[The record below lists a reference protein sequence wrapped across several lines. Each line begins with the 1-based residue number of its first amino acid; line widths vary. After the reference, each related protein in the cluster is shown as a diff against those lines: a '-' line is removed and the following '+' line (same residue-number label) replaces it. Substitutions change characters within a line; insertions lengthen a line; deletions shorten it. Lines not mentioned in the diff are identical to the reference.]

1 MSTPI
6 TAAMVSELRKATD
19 APMMDCKNALVEANG
34 DMELAIENLRKKG
47 LSKADKKAGRVAAE
61 GAVVTATSDDGHR
74 AVMVEINSE
83 TDFVSRH
90 VDFAEFARKVA
101 DLALQHRVKDVA
113 ELLALDYGNGQ
124 AVEEVRKVLVAKIG
138 ENIQIRRLIYVE
150 TDGVIGQY
158 IHSGRIGVLVD
169 VHPAKGE
176 LAKDLAMHIAASRPE
191 VVSPEQVSAE
201 KIEKEKEIFRAQ
213 AQESGKP
220 ADIIEKM
227 IVGRINKF
235 LNEVSL
241 QGQPFVKN
249 PDMTV
254 AQLLKTEN
262 AKVISFIRFEVGEG
276 IEKQVTDFAAE
287 VHAQINKG

>member
-1 MSTPI
+1 MTI
-6 TAAMVSELRKATD
+6 TATMVSELRKLTD
-19 APMMDCKNALVEANG
+19 APMMDCKNALVEAQGN
-34 DMELAIENLRKKG
+34 MELAIENLRKKG

-61 GAVVTATSDDGHR
+61 GAIVTAVSADGCR

-90 VDFAEFARKVA
+90 ADFIEFSRKVA
-101 DLALQHRVKDVA
+101 DLALEHRVKDV
-113 ELLALDYGNGQ
+113 EVLLALNYAADQ
-124 AVEEVRKVLVAKIG
+124 TVEEVRKALVAKIG
-138 ENIQIRRLIYVE
+138 ENIQIRRLIYIE
-150 TDGVIGQY
+150 TDGVVGQY

-169 VHPAKGE
+169 VHPAKSD
-176 LAKDLAMHIAASRPE
+176 LARDIAMHIAASRPE

-227 IVGRINKF
+227 IGGRINKF

-241 QGQPFVKN
+241 HGQPFVKN
-249 PDMTV
+249 PDQTV
-254 AQLLKTEN
+254 AQLLKEQN
-262 AKVISFIRFEVGEG
+262 AKVITFIRFEVGEG

>member
-1 MSTPI
+1 MTTI

-34 DMELAIENLRKKG
+34 DMEVAIDNLRKKG

-61 GAVVTATSDDGHR
+61 GAVVTATSEDGRR

-90 VDFAEFARKVA
+90 ADFIEFSRRVAE
-101 DLALQHRVKDVA
+101 LALQHKAKDVA

-124 AVEEVRKVLVAKIG
+124 TLEDARKALVAKIG
-138 ENIQIRRLIYVE
+138 ENIQVRRLVLVE
-150 TDGVIGQY
+150 TDGVVGQY

-169 VHPAKGE
+169 VQPSKAD

-191 VVSPEQVSAE
+191 VVSPEQVSAD

-241 QGQPFVKN
+241 LGQPFVKN
-249 PDMTV
+249 PDTTV
-254 AQLLKTEN
+254 AQLLKSEN
-262 AKVISFIRFEVGEG
+262 ARVASFIRFEVGEG

>member
-1 MSTPI
+1 MTI
-6 TAAMVSELRKATD
+6 TAAMVQELRKLTD

-34 DMELAIENLRKKG
+34 NMEVAIDNLRKKG

-61 GAVVTATSDDGHR
+61 GAVVTATSQDGRH
-74 AVMVEINSE
+74 AVMIEINSE
-83 TDFVSRH
+83 TDFVARH
-90 VDFAEFARKVA
+90 VDFTEFTKRVAE
-101 DLALQHRVKDVA
+101 LALQNKITTVDA
-113 ELLALDYGNGQ
+113 LLAAPYADGKT
-124 AVEEVRKVLVAKIG
+124 VEEIRKELVAKIG
-138 ENIQIRRLIYVE
+138 ENIQIRRIVFVE

-158 IHSGRIGVLVD
+158 IHSGRIGVLVSVQPGKLD
-169 VHPAKGE
+169 

-191 VVSPEQVSAE
+191 VVSPEDVSAE

-213 AQESGKP
+213 ALESGKP

-227 IVGRINKF
+227 IGGRINKF
-235 LNEVSL
+235 LSEVSL

-249 PDMTV
+249 PDKTV
-254 AQLLKTEN
+254 GQLLKEEN
-262 AKVISFIRFEVGEG
+262 AKVVSFVRYEVGEG